1 MPLPVPNLDDR
12 VFQDLVNEARSRIP
26 LYCPE
31 WTDHNLS
38 DPGITLIELFAW
50 MMELVIYRL
59 NKVPD
64 KNYVKFLELIGI
76 RLAPGSP
83 ASTDI
88 TLRLA
93 APQETAITIPMG
105 TEIATVRT
113 ETQDAVVFT
122 TDEDLTIT
130 PPELEHFL
138 LSRDGDQFDDHLPTM
153 REWEGSA
160 AGTVPAQGDG
170 VGSLA
175 FSILSGSTPPV
186 AGRKLV
192 TVSIKGMEDFK
203 TERVP
208 LPTLPMGPPPWR

>member
-12 VFQDLVNEARSRIP
+12 VFQDLVNETRSRIP

-38 DPGITLIELFAW
+38 DPGITLIELFSW

-83 ASTDI
+83 ASTDV

-93 APQETAITIPMG
+93 APQEAVITVPMG
-105 TEIATVRT
+105 TDVATVRT
-113 ETQDAVVFT
+113 ETRVLAPRGLRCGRHRRPIRV
-122 TDEDLTIT
+122 
-130 PPELEHFL
+130 
-138 LSRDGDQFDDHLPTM
+138 SR
-153 REWEGSA
+153 
-160 AGTVPAQGDG
+160 
-170 VGSLA
+170 
-175 FSILSGSTPPV
+175 ST
-186 AGRKLV
+186 R
-192 TVSIKGMEDFK
+192 
-203 TERVP
+203 
-208 LPTLPMGPPPWR
+208 